1 MKYLR
6 QMICMIFLTIVIT
19 ILPNYK
25 VNAMEYDNITFS
37 DFPDDGYNDY
47 VLYYTGSGYDD
58 GLGLGYMLVKFD
70 KDNIK
75 YLHYM
80 VRGTTQKLTFS
91 KDFCFS
97 NCTSYDVSADVD
109 YKIYQFQKW
118 NNNQWVEQSKTSGRD
133 YLDVSLDTIFSSNV
147 VIYVDKDTYNN
158 STISKDSNGSFGSFR
173 HLKNDYTSITI
184 NPPTSLE
191 DIKNHVVYSPVVIE
205 PIEINFEFFYLDEN
219 GTEFTDMNGNIYKKL
234 KVKFG
239 EVYNENY
246 KYMISFDN
254 KNWFDVSKQFKQN
267 DDSYIP
273 NAYFNIPISSTIYA
287 KVTKKDDTLI
297 SENSI
302 TIELDKTLEK
312 VGYINN
318 EYMNLKYVEFEI
330 DNILQGFSPTRFAVQ
345 YGTNSDVS
353 NMPNYLKYEVIIEDK
368 NQNPINIDLNEYYF
382 FKEGSLQYKDK
393 IKGVVLDIIN
403 INHKIPSNA
412 ENLKVRFYFNN
423 TEDYYMNFYTTNP
436 KFNTKIDYYDD
447 FFSNYKKYK
456 FPKGYTK
463 AIIKPINKNSSN
475 GNVLFMKKFTNSDID
490 FFYYN
495 FNSYSI
501 TNNIFETAQRDLTEY
516 NVEGYNDVF
525 RKYDFSIDVENK
537 IYPIIHN
544 KREKYCLGG
553 QDIKEDYNFISGWSK
568 KQCEVSEVQHVFYL
582 PNDYYV
588 EFVNLETD
596 SKIVKNISDEDFGKD
611 DTLDI
616 NNNFKDQMNEK
627 YPFYNEENNKLL
639 NKLNNY
645 IEQLKSMYLD
655 YFPFIGQLKEIY
667 DIFNINISEDTK
679 PPNWTINVEFKPLGV
694 KYENLKVID
703 FSFFEE
709 YKPLV
714 FNFEKLFLSIFTIIG
729 IVNNIKKGSV

>member
-1 MKYLR
+1 
-6 QMICMIFLTIVIT
+6 MIFLTIVIT

-47 VLYYTGSGYDD
+47 VLYYTGSGFDD

-133 YLDVSLDTIFSSNV
+133 YLDVSLNTIFSSNV

-158 STISKDSNGSFGSFR
+158 STISKDSNGSFGSFK

-191 DIKNHVVYSPVVIE
+191 DIKNHVVYSPMVTE
-205 PIEINFEFFYLDEN
+205 PIEINFEFLYLDEN

-239 EVYNENY
+239 DVYNENY

-302 TIELDKTLEK
+302 AIELDKTLEK

-382 FKEGSLQYKDK
+382 FKESSLQYKDK

-475 GNVLFMKKFTNSDID
+475 GNVLFMKTLTNSDID
-490 FFYYN
+490 FFYYD

-501 TNNIFETAQRDLTEY
+501 TKNIFETAQRDLTEY
-516 NVEGYNDVF
+516 VVEGYNDVF

-611 DTLDI
+611 DTLNI
-616 NNNFKDQMNEK
+616 NYNFKDQMNEK

-667 DIFNINISEDTK
+667 DIFNTNISEDTE
-679 PPNWTINVEFKPLGV
+679 PPNWTINVEFKPLGI

-709 YKPLV
+709 YKELL
-714 FNFEKLFLSIFTIIG
+714 FNFEKLFLGLYTIIG
-729 IVNNIKKGSV
+729 IVNNIKKGSA

>member
-19 ILPNYK
+19 ILSNYK
-25 VNAMEYDNITFS
+25 VNALTINGI
-37 DFPDDGYNDY
+37 DFPEFPGDNNDSY
-47 VLYYTGSGYDD
+47 VLYYSSSSYNDGIPFGYN
-58 GLGLGYMLVKFD
+58 LVTFN

-75 YLHYM
+75 YVNFQ
-80 VRGTTQKLTFS
+80 VRSSVTRLGFY
-91 KDFCFS
+91 KDFCFDDCS
-97 NCTSYDVSADVD
+97 LYDVKTDEED
-109 YKIYQFQKW
+109 YKVYNL
-118 NNNQWVEQSKTSGRD
+118 NNSSWKLKTKTSD
-133 YLDVSLDTIFSSNV
+133 KNQFKPSANTILSSNIT
-147 VIYVDKDTYNN
+147 IYVSDGTYDN
-158 STISKDSNGSFGSFR
+158 STLYKSDENVVSTRIKNING
-173 HLKNDYTSITI
+173 NYTQFTI
-184 NPPTSLE
+184 NPPTRLE
-191 DIKNHVVYSPVVIE
+191 DIKNHVVYSPMVTE
-205 PIEINFEFFYLDEN
+205 PIEINFEFLYLDEN

-239 EVYNENY
+239 DVYNENY

-302 TIELDKTLEK
+302 AIELDKTLEK

-382 FKEGSLQYKDK
+382 FKESSLQYKDK

-475 GNVLFMKKFTNSDID
+475 GNVLFMKTLTNSDID
-490 FFYYN
+490 FFYYD

-501 TNNIFETAQRDLTEY
+501 TKNIFETAQRDLTEY
-516 NVEGYNDVF
+516 VVEGYNDVF

-616 NNNFKDQMNEK
+616 NDNFKDQMNEK

-667 DIFNINISEDTK
+667 DIFNTNISEDTE
-679 PPNWTINVEFKPLGV
+679 PPNWTINVEFKPLGI

-709 YKPLV
+709 YKELL
-714 FNFEKLFLSIFTIIG
+714 FNFEKLFLGLYTIIG

>member
-1 MKYLR
+1 
-6 QMICMIFLTIVIT
+6 MIFLTIVIT

-25 VNAMEYDNITFS
+25 VNALTGNDGVEYPDKPEDVFTDYFVFYSSYSDSRFRGTFMVTFNSSDGPYVTSSYYNGGVEISIWTLPYCRSNNPDYDNGLCGDGDKSANLYKEDGNFWNVYRLEDNLWKIFDYPVSGSYFGLSSITKLLYS
-37 DFPDDGYNDY
+37 TVDIYYAPDAAKSTYPE
-47 VLYYTGSGYDD
+47 S
-58 GLGLGYMLVKFD
+58 
-70 KDNIK
+70 
-75 YLHYM
+75 
-80 VRGTTQKLTFS
+80 
-91 KDFCFS
+91 
-97 NCTSYDVSADVD
+97 SYF
-109 YKIYQFQKW
+109 IPG
-118 NNNQWVEQSKTSGRD
+118 EH
-133 YLDVSLDTIFSSNV
+133 
-147 VIYVDKDTYNN
+147 YVDRSLKGLEYSYGDKTYN
-158 STISKDSNGSFGSFR
+158 
-173 HLKNDYTSITI
+173 KNIPIIT
-184 NPPTSLE
+184 
-191 DIKNHVVYSPVVIE
+191 E

-287 KVTKKDDTLI
+287 KVTKKDDTLV

-501 TNNIFETAQRDLTEY
+501 TKNIFETAQRDLTEY

-596 SKIVKNISDEDFGKD
+596 SKIVKNISDEDFGED

-709 YKPLV
+709 YKELL